1 MAAANLLTLVIPV
14 HGVLVALQVL
24 LAGKRRVTN
33 AALERQIVLR
43 RQMSDHRG
51 LRVKFLLAVRTVVP
65 VLSVVMEHVVLQ
77 LDPLDERHAALV
89 AFVRLVARV
98 RLDMSVQRLL
108 GRKPEA
114 TLQSELAVLVK

>member
-1 MAAANLLTLVIPV
+1 MAAENLLTLVIPM

-43 RQMSDHRG
+43 RQMPDHRG
-51 LRVKFLLAVRTVVP
+51 LRVKLLLAVRTVVP

-77 LDPLDERHAALV
+77 LDPLDKRHAALV